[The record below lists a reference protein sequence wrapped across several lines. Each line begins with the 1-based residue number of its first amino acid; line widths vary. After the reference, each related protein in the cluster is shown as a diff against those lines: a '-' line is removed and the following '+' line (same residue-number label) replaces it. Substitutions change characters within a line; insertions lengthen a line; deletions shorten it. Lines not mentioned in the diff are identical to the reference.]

1 MDSFFFVMI
10 LIQETSKVT
19 FRLIWKANRTMEL
32 EYTIKTEMHWA
43 VSSLFL
49 IFLVA
54 SWVIMHVWLAGH
66 VCTYSNKLHLSESR
80 VFFFPK
86 HIISSCEKNFDVYK
100 PVANIWAFILVH
112 LPISHMQKRK
122 KIYLLA
128 IHKLQDYKKGAK
140 QKYKIN
146 IHLHT

>member
-1 MDSFFFVMI
+1 MI

-54 SWVIMHVWLAGH
+54 SWVILHVWLAGH
-66 VCTYSNKLHLSESR
+66 VCTYSNKLHLSESTF
-80 VFFFPK
+80 FFFPK
-86 HIISSCEKNFDVYK
+86 HIISSCEK
-100 PVANIWAFILVH
+100 ILMYTSQSLIYEH
-112 LPISHMQKRK
+112 LYWSIFPSHTCK
-122 KIYLLA
+122 KEKIYNYLLA
-128 IHKLQDYKKGAK
+128 IHKSQDYKKGAK